1 MTGLLFGT
9 AGAPLSARSLSSID
23 GIMRVAELGL
33 GCMELE
39 FVQRVSMGDAGARLV
54 AETAS
59 RTGVKLSAHAPY
71 YINLNA
77 REPEKVRAS
86 QGRLLQTARISAVC
100 GARSV
105 VFHPAF
111 YLGDPPQKTYQT
123 TRKYLKEV
131 LDQLAKEGN
140 RVWIRPELTGKP
152 SVFGSLDEILDLSAE
167 LDGVA
172 PCIDFAHCH
181 ARTGE
186 FNSYQEFSS
195 VLSQIEK
202 RLGRAALDDM
212 HIHVSGIAYGRKGEI
227 KHLKLEESDLQY
239 AELLKALGDHK
250 VGGLLICE
258 SPPQYL
264 EEDTLLLQ
272 KTYNSLL
279 KPS

>member
-1 MTGLLFGT
+1 MSALLFGT
-9 AGAPLSARSLSSID
+9 AGTTPGAKSLSSID

-33 GCMELE
+33 DCMELE
-39 FVQRVSMGDAGARLV
+39 FVRGVKMGDAAARLV

-59 RTGVKLSAHAPY
+59 STGIKLSAHAPY

-77 REPEKVRAS
+77 REPEKIKAS
-86 QGRLLQTARISAVC
+86 QGRLLQTARIAALC

-131 LDQLAKEGN
+131 LDQLRKEGN
-140 RVWIRPELTGKP
+140 RVLIRPELMGKP
-152 SVFGSLDEILDLSAE
+152 SQFGSLDEILDLSTD

-181 ARTGE
+181 ARSGE

-212 HIHVSGIAYGRKGEI
+212 HIHISGIAYGKKGEL
-227 KHLKLEESDLQY
+227 KHLKLEESDLHY
-239 AELLKALGDHK
+239 AGLLKALADYK
-250 VGGLLICE
+250 VNGLLICE
-258 SPPQYL
+258 SPHEYM
-264 EEDTLLLQ
+264 EEDALLLQ
-272 KTYNSLL
+272 KTYSSLL
-279 KPS
+279 KPA